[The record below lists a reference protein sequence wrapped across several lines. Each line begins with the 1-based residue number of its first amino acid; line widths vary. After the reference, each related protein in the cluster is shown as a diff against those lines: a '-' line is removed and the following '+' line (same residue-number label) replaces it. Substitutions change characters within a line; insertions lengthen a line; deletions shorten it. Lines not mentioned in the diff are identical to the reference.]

1 MPTPSPIEKTARFPL
16 LRFILL
22 GYCLLLLAL
31 AFLWDDPAHI
41 WAGLKAIVFSSGTLL
56 TDYMA
61 LAGIGAAFVNSA
73 VVLLIFLAVL
83 TLARVP
89 MNGSVLL
96 TFGLMA
102 GFSLFGKNIF
112 NLWPILFGGWLS
124 AKIRKVPFRSCATVV
139 LMAST
144 LGPLVSFLCLS
155 GTPFSLPLGLG
166 VGILIG
172 LVVPA
177 LTGHT
182 AKMQGGI
189 EPL

>member
-1 MPTPSPIEKTARFPL
+1 MATPSPIEKTAHYPL

-96 TFGLMA
+96 THPLRRLAVGKDPEGPLPLLRHRSADGLHLRAA
-102 GFSLFGKNIF
+102 GQLSLPVGHPFLPPSGA
-112 NLWPILFGGWLS
+112 GGWNPYR
-124 AKIRKVPFRSCATVV
+124 AGGPRPDRPHRKNA
-139 LMAST
+139 
-144 LGPLVSFLCLS
+144 
-155 GTPFSLPLGLG
+155 
-166 VGILIG
+166 
-172 LVVPA
+172 
-177 LTGHT
+177 
-182 AKMQGGI
+182 GGI

>member
-1 MPTPSPIEKTARFPL
+1 MATPSPIEKTAHYPL

-155 GTPFSLPLGLG
+155 GTPFSLPLGG
-166 VGILIG
+166 
-172 LVVPA
+172 PRPDRPHRKNA
-177 LTGHT
+177 
-182 AKMQGGI
+182 GGI